1 MVRNVYF
8 SKPPPED
15 TCLRH
20 QKRRRGGIKPH
31 SDGPYKSG
39 RKSQAEKPPKK
50 KISVSDYPFQ
60 FFEKN
65 HNKKSLDGRFQKYL
79 QTAVKGTEHT
89 VTTDTRKIIHRKF
102 ISDPIIFQKERKT
115 APKIGGTITP
125 KNRHCLRGVDGKY
138 IQWNEILRDVLNGK
152 LKIIPNKKLDSDSE
166 SKEGEIEDE
175 DSDFENPDTSERNGR
190 YQPIT
195 TSPEDELNLHT
206 DGELNTGE
214 IKTENTVTEKNIRRS
229 NRESKQ
235 PNRYGGVA
243 YTRNFWV

>member
-1 MVRNVYF
+1 M
-8 SKPPPED
+8 
-15 TCLRH
+15 
-20 QKRRRGGIKPH
+20 
-31 SDGPYKSG
+31 
-39 RKSQAEKPPKK
+39 
-50 KISVSDYPFQ
+50 
-60 FFEKN
+60 
-65 HNKKSLDGRFQKYL
+65 
-79 QTAVKGTEHT
+79 KGTEHT
-89 VTTDTRKIIHRKF
+89 VTTDTGKIIHRKF

-115 APKIGGTITP
+115 TPKIGDTITP

-152 LKIIPNKKLDSDSE
+152 LKIIPNKKQDSDSE
-166 SKEGEIEDE
+166 SEKGEIEDE

-214 IKTENTVTEKNIRRS
+214 IKTENTVTEKNTRRS

-235 PNRYGGVA
+235 PNRYGVGVT
-243 YTRNFWV
+243 YTRNFRI